1 MNGTIKTSLLICM
14 LIFCVSCATS
24 RPIERSFDED
34 GTSALGLDMVPSI
47 HFNFG
52 SDQVGYGN
60 RWVLKNNALWMKKN
74 PNAFI
79 ILEGHCD
86 GRGGDEF
93 NVELG
98 DRRARNVRE
107 ELIRLGVPSDSF
119 AIVSYGES
127 RPIDPGNSGVSMHNN
142 RRVAF
147 VIR

>member
-1 MNGTIKTSLLICM
+1 MNGTIRTSLFISM
-14 LIFCVSCATS
+14 LIFCMSCAAS
-24 RPIERSFDED
+24 RPVEHSFDEERT
-34 GTSALGLDMVPSI
+34 TSLGLDMVPSI

-52 SDQVGYGN
+52 SDRIGYGN

-86 GRGGDEF
+86 RRGDDEF

-107 ELIRLGVPSDSF
+107 ELIRLGVSSDSF

-127 RPIDPGNSGVSMHNN
+127 SPMTRRRRELNTRGLQPG
-142 RRVAF
+142 
-147 VIR
+147 